1 MYKKIMIAIDGSD
14 TAQQALK
21 EAVNIANTYNAAL
34 RIVHCVSG
42 DTEADKKAG
51 AQILEQAK
59 SYLDAVSIETGL
71 LQADAEYGLTGIA
84 DSIAAAAS
92 DWGADLLAVGTS
104 NRKGLERLYIGSVAE
119 QLVSKVDASVLLVR
133 PQKG

>member
-34 RIVHCVSG
+34 HIVHCVND
-42 DTEADKKAG
+42 DTEAAKKAG
-51 AQILEQAK
+51 SQILEQAQ
-59 SYLDAVSIETGL
+59 SYLDAVTIETSL
-71 LQADAEYGLTGIA
+71 LQAEVAYGLTGIA

-92 DWGADLLAVGTS
+92 EWGADLLAVGTS
-104 NRKGLERLYIGSVAE
+104 NRRGLERLFMGSVAE
-119 QLVSKVDASVLLVR
+119 QLISKVDASVLLVR
-133 PQKG
+133 PQKA